1 MTTNKSTNQT
11 EELLR
16 VLCHDLASPL
26 QILGMCVEVLED
38 RCPPDLK
45 KILERMKRSTDSMNQ
60 IIALTREFHALS
72 SGRKEVKIESVNLL
86 SAIENNIRSLQTTFK
101 EKNISFAYENKSTS
115 DEVYVLAEST
125 SLNNKVL
132 KTILSCAV
140 QNSEPNSSVKIVLK
154 EAGNNVIVNITDHGE
169 GISKELLP
177 HVFTFSKASGLE
189 MPMTKLFLDRYGV
202 ELSITSQTREESPT
216 DHGTSF
222 ELVFK
227 KAA

>member
-1 MTTNKSTNQT
+1 MTENKNTTQT

-38 RCPPDLK
+38 RCPPDLI

-60 IIALTREFHALS
+60 IIHLTREFHALS
-72 SGRKEVKIESVNLL
+72 TGRKEISIEPVNLL
-86 SAIENNIRSLQTTFK
+86 NAIESNIRSLQTVFK
-101 EKNISFAYENKSTS
+101 DKNVSFVCENKSAHN
-115 DEVYVLAEST
+115 EVYVLAEST

-140 QNSEPNSSVKIVLK
+140 QSSAPNSNINIVLQ
-154 EAGNNVIVNITDHGE
+154 ETTNNIVVSITDHGE

-177 HVFTFSKASGLE
+177 HVFTFSKESGLE
-189 MPMTKLFLDRYGV
+189 MPMMKLFLDRYGV

-216 DHGTSF
+216 NHGTSF